1 MGGVKIN
8 RKLMLALIL
17 SLSMTIFLNIVDVYA
32 VTGNQTT
39 SSNNTNI
46 NANFTVKEVSN
57 ASSRVA
63 NLSNTYNITPNYVEI
78 YSNNQI
84 DYQISLPQFTILL
97 TNSVL
102 NVNNNIKT
110 PITLKNVAYPTTPI
124 NNFKSGVIYKAEYL
138 SIAQNIKNFITTN
151 GRVPNY
157 INTSL
162 GLMRYEPAVLMY
174 SKIMNFYNIN
184 NRLPNYVTM
193 SAWNANRP
201 VYITSDNIN
210 NNTVDT
216 ARVNDIITELKMLGV
231 PAYAEGIGPSASI
244 NVLENNKI
252 PENALVVNI
261 FGGVDA
267 GCISEMTGNWYKSI
281 KGERKVFTLLLS
293 TSSVRITGLNWL
305 QRAHDDNYDPPS
317 FTGIARPDLDLLNN
331 GYDYIEG
338 ILPNDIQSMVY
349 FILKETMT

>member
-1 MGGVKIN
+1 
-8 RKLMLALIL
+8 
-17 SLSMTIFLNIVDVYA
+17 
-32 VTGNQTT
+32 
-39 SSNNTNI
+39 
-46 NANFTVKEVSN
+46 
-57 ASSRVA
+57 
-63 NLSNTYNITPNYVEI
+63 
-78 YSNNQI
+78 
-84 DYQISLPQFTILL
+84 
-97 TNSVL
+97 
-102 NVNNNIKT
+102 
-110 PITLKNVAYPTTPI
+110 
-124 NNFKSGVIYKAEYL
+124 
-138 SIAQNIKNFITTN
+138 
-151 GRVPNY
+151 
-157 INTSL
+157 
-162 GLMRYEPAVLMY
+162 
-174 SKIMNFYNIN
+174 
-184 NRLPNYVTM
+184 
-193 SAWNANRP
+193 
-201 VYITSDNIN
+201 
-210 NNTVDT
+210 
-216 ARVNDIITELKMLGV
+216 MLGV